1 MVLDG
6 LICMTSARSALILF
20 LHSLLYG
27 CFIGAANA
35 GYSFGLSS
43 FFLAAPVNDKRQLIK
58 GLVLWE
64 MYPSSRLLNQSQ
76 PWNGKKRGIPKGCRG
91 SCVLIS
97 SDGDCTRRKLP
108 HHGLLL
114 LLLVKKKKKMK
125 SLEIIFFYTEH
136 EWLLVHFWDILLKQK
151 HELVLFHW
159 TSQKNQNVKLC
170 SCFLD
175 TKYTL
180 CPRMCCSYIRICSQ
194 LLLTKKEKKQTL

>member
-27 CFIGAANA
+27 YFIGAANA

-76 PWNGKKRGIPKGCRG
+76 P
-91 SCVLIS
+91 
-97 SDGDCTRRKLP
+97 
-108 HHGLLL
+108 
-114 LLLVKKKKKMK
+114 
-125 SLEIIFFYTEH
+125 
-136 EWLLVHFWDILLKQK
+136 
-151 HELVLFHW
+151 
-159 TSQKNQNVKLC
+159 
-170 SCFLD
+170 
-175 TKYTL
+175 
-180 CPRMCCSYIRICSQ
+180 
-194 LLLTKKEKKQTL
+194 